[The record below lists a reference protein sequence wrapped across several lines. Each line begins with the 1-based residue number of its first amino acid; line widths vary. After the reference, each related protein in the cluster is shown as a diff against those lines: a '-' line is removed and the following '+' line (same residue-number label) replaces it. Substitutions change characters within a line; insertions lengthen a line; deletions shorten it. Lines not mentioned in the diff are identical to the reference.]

1 MRGFKTLV
9 ISEVQRERGGEGV
22 LQAYVE
28 ERLRGVLEFESFKQ
42 KFKISVKCYLTLP
55 VFQVFYADS

>member
-1 MRGFKTLV
+1 MRGFKTLM
-9 ISEVQRERGGEGV
+9 ISEVQRERGEGV
-22 LQAYVE
+22 LQAYA

-55 VFQVFYADS
+55 VFQVFYTDS

>member
-1 MRGFKTLV
+1 M
-9 ISEVQRERGGEGV
+9 GEGV